1 MKRLFLLL
9 IAILITLTFS
19 CASKE
24 SAEDLSE
31 IQAPVEENV
40 FTEENVLT
48 EENSNNP
55 QNTIE
60 LENQTNQEKEVETLL
75 TNQEDSAQEQ
85 EAETLLTNQEDSAQE
100 KEAVTLLED
109 NSIENSNKEVEVIED
124 FPPLEDIEEPLVIDL
139 EAPEEIVEN
148 IENIEKA
155 EELTIEELEEIQ
167 PDFQE
172 NQEIIDNN
180 LPNSENKE
188 EIIEDKT
195 TSQDSLAD
203 VETTPK
209 KLDDDGVEFLDL
221 DPNNIV
227 LEISDTKENDFEVN
241 EEKEIKPSRSI
252 TLKKLEYLDVTY
264 PGKGWIYMGLTDNSK
279 DITYFGRKIL
289 PDDTKF
295 SLQAKIEG
303 KKILHFYKEDSL
315 TGEYIDDY
323 IEVIVE
329 KEKGSSKT
337 HIEAP
342 KYIPQIK
349 KESKKIKKSEVSSNT
364 NEIQSLESAKN
375 ESAKKEA
382 ASDNNSKSSVKVNE
396 GKTEQNNSQNIVDD
410 QTTIV
415 KENKKITEIIDQS
428 SNKAEIVTESITE
441 ENKEIDSSKLYEDA
455 INYYN
460 LKQYQ
465 AALNS
470 IVLYLQNALDKRDA
484 ALYLQGQI
492 YEADS
497 EIQNINKAIDS
508 YTMLTNNFPAS
519 SYWED
524 ANKRIIYLKRFY
536 LEGR

>member
-40 FTEENVLT
+40 LT

-60 LENQTNQEKEVETLL
+60 LENQTNQEKEVGTLL

-85 EAETLLTNQEDSAQE
+85 EA
-100 KEAVTLLED
+100 VTLLED
-109 NSIENSNKEVEVIED
+109 NSIKNSIKEVIED

-155 EELTIEELEEIQ
+155 EELIIEELEEIQ

-172 NQEIIDNN
+172 NQEIIENN
-180 LPNSENKE
+180 LPNSKNKE

-203 VETTPK
+203 SETTPK

-227 LEISDTKENDFEVN
+227 LEISDTKENDFEAN

-364 NEIQSLESAKN
+364 NEIQSLESAK
-375 ESAKKEA
+375 EEA

-396 GKTEQNNSQNIVDD
+396 GKTEQNKSQNIVDD
-410 QTTIV
+410 KPTIV
-415 KENKKITEIIDQS
+415 KENNNKTEIIDQS

-441 ENKEIDSSKLYEDA
+441 ENKEIDPSKLYEDA

-460 LKQYQ
+460 LKQYK

>member
-31 IQAPVEENV
+31 IQAPV
-40 FTEENVLT
+40 EENVLT

-75 TNQEDSAQEQ
+75 TNQEDSAQEK
-85 EAETLLTNQEDSAQE
+85 EAETLLTNQEDSAQK

-109 NSIENSNKEVEVIED
+109 NSIENSNKEVIED

-148 IENIEKA
+148 IENIENIEKA

-172 NQEIIDNN
+172 NQEIIENN

-188 EIIEDKT
+188 DIKEDKT

-203 VETTPK
+203 SETTQK

-221 DPNNIV
+221 DLNNIV

-342 KYIPQIK
+342 KYIPQLK
-349 KESKKIKKSEVSSNT
+349 KESKKIKKSEVSTDT

-375 ESAKKEA
+375 ESAKEEA

-441 ENKEIDSSKLYEDA
+441 ENKEIDPSKLYEDA

>member
-75 TNQEDSAQEQ
+75 TNQEDFAQEQ

-109 NSIENSNKEVEVIED
+109 NSIENSNKEVIED

-172 NQEIIDNN
+172 NQEIIENN

-203 VETTPK
+203 LETTPK

-241 EEKEIKPSRSI
+241 EKKEIKPSRSI

-349 KESKKIKKSEVSSNT
+349 KESKKIKKSEVSINT

-410 QTTIV
+410 KTTIV

-441 ENKEIDSSKLYEDA
+441 ENKEIDPSKLYEDA

-460 LKQYQ
+460 LKKYQ

>member
-40 FTEENVLT
+40 LT

-60 LENQTNQEKEVETLL
+60 LENQTNQEKEVETLF

-85 EAETLLTNQEDSAQE
+85 
-100 KEAVTLLED
+100 EAVTLLED
-109 NSIENSNKEVEVIED
+109 NSIENSNKEVIED

-155 EELTIEELEEIQ
+155 EELIIEELEEIQ

-172 NQEIIDNN
+172 NQEIIENN
-180 LPNSENKE
+180 LPNSKNKE

-203 VETTPK
+203 SETTPK

-227 LEISDTKENDFEVN
+227 LEISDTKENDFEAN

-364 NEIQSLESAKN
+364 NEIQSLESAK
-375 ESAKKEA
+375 EEA

-396 GKTEQNNSQNIVDD
+396 GKTEQNKSQNIVDD
-410 QTTIV
+410 KPTIV
-415 KENKKITEIIDQS
+415 KENNNKTEIIDQS

-441 ENKEIDSSKLYEDA
+441 ENKEIDPSKLYEDA

-460 LKQYQ
+460 LKQYK

-519 SYWED
+519 SY
-524 ANKRIIYLKRFY
+524 
-536 LEGR
+536 

>member
-40 FTEENVLT
+40 LT

-60 LENQTNQEKEVETLL
+60 LENQINQEKEVETLL

-109 NSIENSNKEVEVIED
+109 NSIENSNKEVIED

-148 IENIEKA
+148 IENIENIEKA

-172 NQEIIDNN
+172 NQEIIENN
-180 LPNSENKE
+180 LQNSENKE

-195 TSQDSLAD
+195 TSQDSLA
-203 VETTPK
+203 VLETTPK

-227 LEISDTKENDFEVN
+227 LEISDTKENDFEAN

-364 NEIQSLESAKN
+364 NEIQSLESAK
-375 ESAKKEA
+375 EEA

-396 GKTEQNNSQNIVDD
+396 GKTEQNKSQNIVDD
-410 QTTIV
+410 KPTIV
-415 KENKKITEIIDQS
+415 KENNNKTELIDQY

-441 ENKEIDSSKLYEDA
+441 ENKEIDPSKLYEDA

>member
-40 FTEENVLT
+40 LT

-60 LENQTNQEKEVETLL
+60 LENQTNQEKEVETLF

-109 NSIENSNKEVEVIED
+109 NSIKNSIKEVIED

-148 IENIEKA
+148 IENIENIEKA

-172 NQEIIDNN
+172 NQEIIENN
-180 LPNSENKE
+180 LQNSENKE

-195 TSQDSLAD
+195 TSQDSLA
-203 VETTPK
+203 VLETTPK

-227 LEISDTKENDFEVN
+227 LEISDTKENDFEAN

-364 NEIQSLESAKN
+364 NEIQSLESAK
-375 ESAKKEA
+375 EEA

-396 GKTEQNNSQNIVDD
+396 GKTEQNKSQNIVDD
-410 QTTIV
+410 KPTIV
-415 KENKKITEIIDQS
+415 KENNNKTEIIDQS

-441 ENKEIDSSKLYEDA
+441 ENKEIDPSKLYEDA

-460 LKQYQ
+460 LKKYQ

>member
-1 MKRLFLLL
+1 MKRQFLLL

-31 IQAPVEENV
+31 IQAPVEENIL
-40 FTEENVLT
+40 TEENDLT

-60 LENQTNQEKEVETLL
+60 LENQINQEK
-75 TNQEDSAQEQ
+75 

-109 NSIENSNKEVEVIED
+109 NSIENSNKEVIED

-139 EAPEEIVEN
+139 EVPEEIVEN

-172 NQEIIDNN
+172 NQEIIENN
-180 LPNSENKE
+180 LPNSENKD

-203 VETTPK
+203 LETTPK

-241 EEKEIKPSRSI
+241 EKKEIKPSRSI

-364 NEIQSLESAKN
+364 NEIQSL